1 MILVIPYTQK
11 IFVKKFVVCFHVCS
25 CLDADILTGPVC
37 KLSSCII
44 MIWYLCISI
53 KNRLP
58 CIWLARHRCAFS
70 LWRMICLR
78 MSNEKKNGLPCEH
91 WSMQREKK
99 NNNKYFH
106 QDTDRERESD
116 RVKERNGNSFAKI
129 GACFNEHVWVLYFLH
144 MHAVLPD
151 ISKKRS
157 KIKSKFMRSWYGIAF
172 KIINNND
179 STPNLMVNYS
189 CTQCLPNF
197 SPIKWDVF
205 YCICCC
211 CCFCCCQHHL
221 NWIPARCVI
230 LIKDTSELSHSEH

>member
-1 MILVIPYTQK
+1 MNRRLSLDKQGDFSYTIHTK

-99 NNNKYFH
+99 TTTNIFTKI
-106 QDTDRERESD
+106 QIEREKVIEWKKGTETRLQKS
-116 RVKERNGNSFAKI
+116 VLVLMNMCE
-129 GACFNEHVWVLYFLH
+129 CFTF
-144 MHAVLPD
+144 
-151 ISKKRS
+151 
-157 KIKSKFMRSWYGIAF
+157 F
-172 KIINNND
+172 
-179 STPNLMVNYS
+179 T
-189 CTQCLPNF
+189 CTQFCLTFRKKEVKSTAN
-197 SPIKWDVF
+197 SCDHDTELHSKSSTTM
-205 YCICCC
+205 
-211 CCFCCCQHHL
+211 
-221 NWIPARCVI
+221 IPRRI
-230 LIKDTSELSHSEH
+230 